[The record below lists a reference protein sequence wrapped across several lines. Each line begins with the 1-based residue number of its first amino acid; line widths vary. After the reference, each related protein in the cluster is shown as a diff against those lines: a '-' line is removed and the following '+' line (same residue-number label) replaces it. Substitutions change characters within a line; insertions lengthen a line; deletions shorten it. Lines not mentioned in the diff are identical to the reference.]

1 MTEVLLSLLPVI
13 ICIALMPTW
22 ILLALLLL
30 QSHRGVACSVAFI
43 AGVTI
48 MHFPL
53 ALICGALFGDM
64 PRFGARLFASPVLKL
79 LFTIAGLALLITAAY
94 TALHDTDPQAP
105 PHRWLDALDKL
116 SPAAAF
122 GMGLLM
128 VFSSAR
134 VWLGVLLALAL
145 IGAAPLDTPEQLLAF
160 VVFTLA
166 SEVFL
171 ILPLVVRL
179 LAPERSGALLA
190 TWTAWLTKNSR
201 VLMIGASVVFG
212 VFFLWSGL
220 TG

>member
-1 MTEVLLSLLPVI
+1 MTQVITQLLPVI

-30 QSHRGVACSVAFI
+30 QSNRGVACSLAFI

-48 MHFPL
+48 MHFPM
-53 ALICGALFGDM
+53 ALICGVLFGEA
-64 PRFGARLFASPVLKL
+64 PRFGARLIVPEVLRL
-79 LFTIAGLALLITAAY
+79 LFTIAGLALLVTAAY
-94 TALHDTDPQAP
+94 SALHDTDPQAP
-105 PHRWLDALDKL
+105 PHRWLKALDQL

-122 GMGLLM
+122 GMGLLL

-145 IGAAPLDTPEQLLAF
+145 IGAAPLEAPEQLIAF

-179 LAPERSGALLA
+179 LAPARSSALLS
-190 TWTAWLTKNSR
+190 TWTTWLTKNSR
-201 VLMIGASVVFG
+201 PLMIGVSVVFG
-212 VFFLWSGL
+212 VLFLWSGL